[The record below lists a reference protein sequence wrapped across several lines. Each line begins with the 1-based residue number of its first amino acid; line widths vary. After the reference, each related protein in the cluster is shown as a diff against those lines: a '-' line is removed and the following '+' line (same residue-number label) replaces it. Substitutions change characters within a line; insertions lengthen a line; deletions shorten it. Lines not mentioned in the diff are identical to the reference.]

1 MMGDEPSTNQR
12 EFFEAA
18 VGIKKAIEV
27 AFGEGKITA
36 KKLLN
41 GSLEDSI

>member
-1 MMGDEPSTNQR
+1 MMGDEPSANQK

-36 KKLLN
+36 KKLLD
-41 GSLEDSI
+41 GSLEDSK